1 MLPALVKS
9 LCAGQLFTLSSSAEQ
24 NWDYLYA
31 ADGADA
37 LYVLAERG
45 CAGEIY
51 NIAHGDYRP
60 LRAFTEEA
68 RAVLAPHVVISYGT
82 ADAGAFS
89 LQPSTEKIRRDT
101 GWRAVT
107 AFVDGLCR
115 GYGLAHVAW
124 KRGMEEKRD
133 GAGRGTDTP

>member
-37 LYVLAERG
+37 LYALAKRG

-68 RAVLAPHVVISYGT
+68 RAVLAPNVVISYGT

-124 KRGMEEKRD
+124 QRGMEQS
-133 GAGRGTDTP
+133 